1 MVVNVYDPYPDE
13 IELDGKTYRLNMD
26 FRRVLQVI
34 DLEQDKALMPEDRIE
49 LQARLL
55 LRDDRECP
63 PELRDQARLIAAAF
77 DLIPKN
83 EDAQRGEKYLDLHQD
98 AAMIRSAF
106 FRIGVDLSRD
116 SLHIIQFLE
125 LLADLPAD
133 TALMRTVEIRRKP
146 IPAPNKHNAEQI
158 AELQKAKAR
167 VAIKYSE
174 EERMARFAE
183 SLKNSTVMRG

>member
-1 MVVNVYDPYPDE
+1 MNVYDPYPEE

-34 DLEQDKALMPEDRIE
+34 DLEQDKVLMPEDRIE

-55 LRDDRECP
+55 LQDDRECP

>member
-1 MVVNVYDPYPDE
+1 MVVNVYDPYPEE

-34 DLEQDKALMPEDRIE
+34 DLEQDKVLMPEDRIE

-55 LRDDRECP
+55 LQDDRECP